1 MKRYHV
7 SVFVLGILA
16 LFATGCVHQ
25 SSRQASDAGT
35 AAPKHLT
42 EAIEIPRQTLVFE
55 PTRDDITIG
64 CVIFSLWHSNSREA
78 INLEAIRVN
87 GVKPEVSVL
96 YLKQAGKNQFE
107 LPALKIEFSTEELG
121 GPLYVTV
128 KAWFNEVTNITDS
141 RYYENA
147 PDRYALLSYCTNED
161 EDPSNVHARMGA
173 NRVATT
179 KEFNERLARPFVIR
193 LNHFPLRVDEGYPMI
208 SNYARNNVRPLSEA
222 DLKEL
227 QKLVRDRGEEHL
239 TSISARG
246 SDHAQVRASVEDATR
261 FYGMR
266 DYKVVRKEGA
276 WQIESVKS
284 TKNASW

>member
-1 MKRYHV
+1 MIHDLMAV
-7 SVFVLGILA
+7 PVLGIVA
-16 LFATGCVHQ
+16 LVATGCGHQ

-42 EAIEIPRQTLVFE
+42 QAIEIPRQTLVFE

-64 CVIFSLWHSNSREA
+64 CVIFSLHHSNLGEA
-78 INLEAIRVN
+78 IHLEAIRVN
-87 GVKPEVSVL
+87 GVKPEVPVL

-107 LPALKIEFSTEELG
+107 LPRLKIEFSTEELG

-161 EDPSNVHARMGA
+161 EDPSKVNARMGA

-179 KEFNERLARPFVIR
+179 KEFKEMLARPFVIR
-193 LNHFPLRVDEGYPMI
+193 LNQLPLRVDEGYPMI
-208 SNYARNNVRPLSEA
+208 YNYARNNVSPLSEA

-239 TSISARG
+239 TSIYAHDSN
-246 SDHAQVRASVEDATR
+246 HAQVRASVEDATR

-266 DYKVVRKEGA
+266 DYKVVRKEGT
-276 WQIESVKS
+276 WQIESVESIKGS
-284 TKNASW
+284 SW